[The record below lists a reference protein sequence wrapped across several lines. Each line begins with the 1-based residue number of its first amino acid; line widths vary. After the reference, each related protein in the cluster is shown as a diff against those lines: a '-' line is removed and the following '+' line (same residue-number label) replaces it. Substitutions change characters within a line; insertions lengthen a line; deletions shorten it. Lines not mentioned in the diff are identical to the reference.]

1 MPEVVVPLLT
11 PFHRPVDEGA
21 LAEHVDCVIAKGVD
35 SLMSWRTTGEG
46 PLLEPADVDGVVA

>member
-11 PFHRPVDEGA
+11 PFHRSFDEGA
-21 LAEHVDCVIAKGVD
+21 PADHVDCVIAEGVD
-35 SLMSWRTTGEG
+35 SLMSCRTTGEG